1 MLNRLTGLVNS
12 MTHQQIR
19 HTSAGFSLLELI
31 VALAITTM
39 VLTVVYQIFIQGGQT
54 VRLGQDYAQA
64 VTIAESKL
72 AEYDNLRQAQ
82 IFDGTEQEK
91 FVWKLMQEP
100 YQDETS
106 SNFRLSRITVEVSW
120 PAFVSQRSLSLTA
133 LKPVKTDVF
142 P

>member
-1 MLNRLTGLVNS
+1 

>member
-12 MTHQQIR
+12 MTHLQIR
-19 HTSAGFSLLELI
+19 DTSAGFSLLELI

-54 VRLGQDYAQA
+54 ARLGQDYAQA

-72 AEYDNLRQAQ
+72 AEYDKLRQAQ

-91 FVWKLMQEP
+91 FVWQLMQEP
-100 YQDETS
+100 YQDEES
-106 SNFRLSRITVEVSW
+106 ANFRLGRITVEVSW

-133 LKPVKTDVF
+133 LRPVKTDVF